1 MDDLLIGLG
10 LILFIVG
17 IIMLIVSFIK
27 KTKKKK
33 SLLLILIGFVVWI
46 VGGAFVDT
54 NILNNEPYSST
65 STDFKDSKDIS
76 IIMGLTIEEAQQK
89 TGLIFETMGTELLE
103 PNIEKFKSGN
113 DNIVVYTNTDT
124 NKIYEIHLFHSDY
137 NLFGITNKMK
147 AEEQNE
153 KLIKNGFTEIA
164 DSVYRYKDTYDGI
177 ETYPSLVYKS
187 NYLQEL
193 VLKSDTEKAY
203 KKTLPSTIGAIY
215 IGNGQMLEYSSTSLP
230 YIAYEL
236 ENTTEI
242 NKGNIIEK
250 YNGTYIQISGKVT
263 EVFEDG
269 TIRVLSADE
278 EATDSLGK
286 LWPLQAYSDITL
298 VPEEQNILH
307 LFKIDAEVVFYA
319 KVDMN
324 SYQNILGMQCFECY
338 DGILYSYV
346 DDSVSEV
353 ITTPLINSVTSGIQ
367 TPLNSKVVED
377 NKTSVFSDKTSSN
390 EVNSNEE
397 AINAVKAYVERE
409 GYSDPY
415 DMYEAEYYAGYY
427 QVYAG
432 HSYLGDDWIEDSF
445 TVYEDDSNNVQLVQP

>member
-10 LILFIVG
+10 LILFVVG
-17 IIMLIVSFIK
+17 IIMLIVSFKK

-33 SLLLILIGFVVWI
+33 AILLILIGFVVWLI
-46 VGGAFVDT
+46 GGAFVDT
-54 NILNNEPYSST
+54 TTLDSKDTSIV

-76 IIMGLTIEEAQQK
+76 IIMDLTIDEAQQK
-89 TGLIFETMGTELLE
+89 TGLVFETMGTDVLE

-113 DNIVVYTNTDT
+113 DNIIVYTTTDT
-124 NKIYEIHLFHSDY
+124 NKIYEIHLFGSDY
-137 NLFGITNKMK
+137 NLFGVTNKMK
-147 AEEQNE
+147 DEEQNK
-153 KLIKNGFTEIA
+153 KLNASGFTEIA
-164 DSVYRYKDTYDGI
+164 DSIYRYKDTYDGI
-177 ETYPSLVYKS
+177 ETYPTLVYKS

-215 IGNGQMLEYSSTSLP
+215 IGSGQMLEYSSTSLP

-242 NKGNIIEK
+242 NKNKIVDK
-250 YNGTYIQISGKVT
+250 YNDTYIQISGKVT

-269 TIRVLSADE
+269 TIRVLSVDE
-278 EATDSLGK
+278 ENTDRLGK
-286 LWPLQAYSDITL
+286 LWPLQAYSDIQL
-298 VPEEQNILH
+298 VQEEQGVLH

-324 SYQNILGMQCFECY
+324 SYQNIVGMQCFECY
-338 DGILYSYV
+338 DGVLYSYV

-353 ITTPLINSVTSGIQ
+353 VTTPLINSVTSGIQ
-367 TPLNSKVVED
+367 VPLNPKKTENSKSSNTV
-377 NKTSVFSDKTSSN
+377 NSDK
-390 EVNSNEE
+390 E
-397 AINAVKAYVERE
+397 AIAAVKTYVEKE

-445 TVYEDDSNNVQLVQP
+445 IVYEDDKNNIQLVQP